1 MVSFGSSGSSGEQS
15 SFSMP
20 IRMSMWNP
28 EQERVGRALYSYV
41 NPNQPVES
49 YPRQMYVPELARES
63 QFFDLANRTAG
74 QYDARS
80 EALLNTLSG
89 KPAYQI
95 DPSITERY
103 FENSIRP
110 IMMREFEDVTKPAIA
125 EQFAGPGYWGS
136 ARAEQGLK
144 SAERFAENLA
154 ATKSQLVYADE
165 MARRQSLESA
175 AGRQAAAAG
184 PAYEA
189 MLSDVG
195 NAGRYARQIE
205 EQKTLSDLQR
215 WFSGETIDG
224 KRGKQYSPFVQ
235 LAMQYL
241 GQRPFALGMMSSS
254 SGSQSSSG
262 FNLGMT
268 WPSK

>member
-1 MVSFGSSGSSGEQS
+1 MVSFGSSGSSGSQS

-20 IRMSMWNP
+20 VQLSMWNP
-28 EQERVGRALYSYV
+28 QQSRIANALYGYV

-49 YPRQMYVPELARES
+49 YPRLMYVPELERES
-63 QFFDLANRTAG
+63 QYFDLANRTAG
-74 QYDARS
+74 QYDPRS
-80 EALLNTLSG
+80 QALLNTLSG

-125 EQFAGPGYWGS
+125 EQFAGPGYWS
-136 ARAEQGLK
+136 RARADK
-144 SAERFAENLA
+144 MVDASERFSENLA
-154 ATKSQLVYADE
+154 ATKAQLTYADE

-175 AGRQAAAAG
+175 AGRQAASAG
-184 PAYEA
+184 QAYEG
-189 MLSDVG
+189 MMSDVG
-195 NAGRYARQIE
+195 VAGNYARHIK
-205 EQKTLSDLQR
+205 EQQTLSDLQR

-224 KRGKQYSPFVQ
+224 KRGRQYSPFIQ
-235 LAMQYL
+235 LALQYL
-241 GQRPFALGMMSSS
+241 GLQPYTYGMMSSS

-262 FNLGMT
+262 LNFGLG
-268 WPSK
+268 WK

>member
-1 MVSFGSSGSSGEQS
+1 
-15 SFSMP
+15 
-20 IRMSMWNP
+20 
-28 EQERVGRALYSYV
+28 
-41 NPNQPVES
+41 
-49 YPRQMYVPELARES
+49 MYVPELARES

-74 QYDARS
+74 QYDARA

-103 FENSIRP
+103 FNESIRP
-110 IMMREFEDVTKPAIA
+110 IMMREFEDVVKPAVA
-125 EQFAGPGYWGS
+125 EQFSGTGYWGS
-136 ARAEQGLK
+136 ERARKMVDAT
-144 SAERFAENLA
+144 ERFSENLA

-195 NAGRYARQIE
+195 NAGRYARQVK
-205 EQKTLSDLQR
+205 EQQTLSDLQR

-241 GQRPFALGMMSSS
+241 GLHPFALGMMSSS

-262 FNLGMT
+262 LNLGMT